1 MPAISSL
8 LRSASA
14 AQKKVQA
21 QQDAILA
28 YNWENSAQTYQDFKE
43 YSDYLSKRASTTS
56 DPSARLTL
64 TSKVRA
70 ASRSYTSNEIQR
82 KSLDIMNGRGSLQ
95 DKQNTIYELAQQ
107 AADNGDN
114 NLLQNLSVQYS
125 QIDKQIQDEAIS
137 QANAQQA
144 LASKM
149 VSQNV
154 KSVKELIDRQKSDLK
169 DIGKIYNQVG
179 AEGMNKAF
187 QDPEVKK
194 AIMENNPELKQLFD
208 KGGQIGFWDI
218 ANGITQNIRQ
228 SYEQAASS
236 LPPEEAQDFIKEIE
250 KIDSGETKF
259 KIPGVGPKEG
269 VTVQDLQN
277 QLDATRAGG
286 TYFYQGPDNTL
297 EKGNLT
303 NYTWAKDENGNL
315 KLVKQFSQKGTENS
329 GLGAF
334 TQDQRTG
341 DSANMS
347 LVFRRDDKGN
357 YLNDKGEVVG
367 KVGKNGEMLDA
378 KGKKL
383 TDEAARNQILKS
395 STTDYKTLLTN
406 NGFKVTTGNDGTI
419 RVIPTEAVK
428 GRFKELGINDGAPVE
443 AVVDPQGNLRFVKKN
458 ADGKAELFQVGFDDK
473 GKAYTQ
479 KLLEG
484 GQGAVSAQDYFEMRQ
499 ATKMFGGTTPFA
511 GLNAGRSSLANTSE
525 LIARGEN
532 FRYGVLNDMEKR
544 RKLLEDLKA
553 PQMQLNAPQR
563 IVNSL
568 ATPMA
573 SAAKRISN
581 IAFNKQ
587 QAAANAKAQ
596 SNLNNTIQK
605 VVNTKAKYGAL
616 ADPVKKAAF
625 VNTLKQP
632 EKKTNNG
639 FAQKVAGFFG
649 F

>member
-144 LASKM
+144 LASRM
-149 VSQNV
+149 VSNNV
-154 KSVKELIDRQKSDLK
+154 KSVKQLIDRQKSDLK

-259 KIPGVGPKEG
+259 KIPGVGS
-269 VTVQDLQN
+269 VSVQDLQN

-315 KLVKQFSQKGTENS
+315 KLVKQFSQKGTEDS

>member
-259 KIPGVGPKEG
+259 KIPGVGS
-269 VTVQDLQN
+269 VSVQDLQN

-315 KLVKQFSQKGTENS
+315 KLVKQFSQKGTEDS

>member
-1 MPAISSL
+1 MAGISSL

-21 QQDAILA
+21 QQDAVLA
-28 YNWENSAQTYQDFKE
+28 YNWENSAQTYEDFRE
-43 YSDYLSKRASTTS
+43 YAGYLTKRAETTS

-125 QIDKQIQDEAIS
+125 QIDKQIQDEAIA

-144 LASKM
+144 LASRM

-154 KSVKELIDRQKSDLK
+154 KSVKQLIDRQKSDLA
-169 DIGKIYNQVG
+169 DIGKIYKQVG

-194 AIMENNPELKQLFD
+194 AIVENNPELKQLFD

-236 LPPEEAQDFIKEIE
+236 LPPEEAQDFLKEIE

-259 KIPGVGPKEG
+259 KIPGVGS
-269 VTVQDLQN
+269 VSVQDLQN

-315 KLVKQFSQKGTENS
+315 KLVKQFSQKGTEGS

-341 DSANMS
+341 DSQDMS

-357 YLNDKGEVVG
+357 YLNNKGEVVG
-367 KVGKNGEMLDA
+367 RVGKNGEMLDA
-378 KGKKL
+378 KGKKI
-383 TDEAARNQILKS
+383 TDEAARNEILRS

-419 RVIPTEAVK
+419 RVIPTEQVK
-428 GRFKELGINDGAPVE
+428 GRFKELGITDGAPVE
-443 AVVDPQGNLRFVKKN
+443 AVVDPQGNLRFVKQN
-458 ADGKAELFQVGFDDK
+458 ADGKAELFQVGFDEK

-499 ATKMFGGTTPFA
+499 ATKMFGGNTPFA

-525 LIARGEN
+525 LIARGES
-532 FRYGVLNDMEKR
+532 FRYGKLNDMEQR
-544 RKLLEDLKA
+544 RKLLEELQA

-573 SAAKRISN
+573 AAAKRISN
-581 IAFNKQ
+581 IAFNQQ
-587 QAAANAKAQ
+587 QAAANQRAQ

-625 VNTLKQP
+625 VKSLKTP

-639 FAQKVAGFFG
+639 AFQKVASFFG

>member
-1 MPAISSL
+1 MAGISSL

-259 KIPGVGPKEG
+259 KIPGVGS
-269 VTVQDLQN
+269 VSVQDLQN

-367 KVGKNGEMLDA
+367 RVGKNGEMLDA

-383 TDEAARNQILKS
+383 TDEAARNNILKS
-395 STTDYKTLLTN
+395 ATTDYKTLLTN

>member
-1 MPAISSL
+1 MAGISSL

-70 ASRSYTSNEIQR
+70 AARSYTSNEIQR

-144 LASKM
+144 LASRM
-149 VSQNV
+149 VTNNV
-154 KSVKELIDRQKSDLK
+154 KSVKQLIDRQKSDLA
-169 DIGKIYNQVG
+169 DIGKIYKQVG

-194 AIMENNPELKQLFD
+194 AIMANNPELKQLFD

-236 LPPEEAQDFIKEIE
+236 LPPEEAQDFLKEIE

-259 KIPGVGPKEG
+259 KIPGVGS

-286 TYFYQGPDNTL
+286 TYFYQGPENTL

-315 KLVKQFSQKGTENS
+315 KLVKQFSQKGTQDS

-334 TQDQRTG
+334 TQDQRTS

-347 LVFRRDDKGN
+347 LVFRRDNKGN

-367 KVGKNGEMLDA
+367 RVGKNGEMLDA
-378 KGKKL
+378 KGKKI

-458 ADGKAELFQVGFDDK
+458 AEGKAELFQVGFDEK

-544 RKLLEDLKA
+544 RKLLEDLKP

-573 SAAKRISN
+573 SAAKRISS
-581 IAFNKQ
+581 IAYNNK

-596 SNLNNTIQK
+596 ANLNATINK
-605 VVNTKAKYGAL
+605 VVNTNAKYGAL

-632 EKKTNNG
+632 EKKTNSG

>member
-1 MPAISSL
+1 MAGISSL

-154 KSVKELIDRQKSDLK
+154 KSVKQLIDRQKSDLK

-228 SYEQAASS
+228 SYEQAAGS
-236 LPPEEAQDFIKEIE
+236 LPPEEAKPFLDEIE

-259 KIPGVGPKEG
+259 KIPGVGS

-553 PQMQLNAPQR
+553 PQMQLNAPER

>member
-1 MPAISSL
+1 MAGISSL

-70 ASRSYTSNEIQR
+70 AARSYTSNEIQR

-144 LASKM
+144 LASRM
-149 VSQNV
+149 VTNNV
-154 KSVKELIDRQKSDLK
+154 KSVKQLIDRQKSDLA
-169 DIGKIYNQVG
+169 DIGKIYKQVG

-194 AIMENNPELKQLFD
+194 AIMANNPELKQLFD

-236 LPPEEAQDFIKEIE
+236 LPPEEAQDFLKEIE

-259 KIPGVGPKEG
+259 KIPGVGS

-286 TYFYQGPDNTL
+286 TYFYQGPENTL

-315 KLVKQFSQKGTENS
+315 KLVKQFSQKGTQDS

-334 TQDQRTG
+334 TQDQRTS

-347 LVFRRDDKGN
+347 LVFRRDNKGN

-367 KVGKNGEMLDA
+367 RVGKNGEMLDA
-378 KGKKL
+378 KGKKI

-443 AVVDPQGNLRFVKKN
+443 AVVDPQGNLRFVKQN

-532 FRYGVLNDMEKR
+532 FRYGKLNDMEQR

-573 SAAKRISN
+573 SAAKRISS
-581 IAFNKQ
+581 IAYNNK

-596 SNLNNTIQK
+596 ANLNATINK
-605 VVNTKAKYGAL
+605 VVNTNAKYGAL

-632 EKKTNNG
+632 EKKTNSG

>member
-144 LASKM
+144 LASRM
-149 VSQNV
+149 VSNNV
-154 KSVKELIDRQKSDLK
+154 KSVKQLIDRQKSDLK

-259 KIPGVGPKEG
+259 KIPGVGS
-269 VTVQDLQN
+269 VSVQDLQN

-367 KVGKNGEMLDA
+367 RVGKNGEMLDA

-383 TDEAARNQILKS
+383 TDEAARNNILKS
-395 STTDYKTLLTN
+395 ATTDYKTLLTN

-458 ADGKAELFQVGFDDK
+458 AEGKAELFQVGFDEK

-499 ATKMFGGTTPFA
+499 ATKMFGGNTPFA

-525 LIARGEN
+525 LIARGES
-532 FRYGVLNDMEKR
+532 FRYGKLNDMEQR
-544 RKLLEDLKA
+544 RKLLEELQA

-581 IAFNKQ
+581 IAFNQQ
-587 QAAANAKAQ
+587 QAAANQRAQ

-605 VVNTKAKYGAL
+605 VVNTKAKYGVL
-616 ADPVKKAAF
+616 ADPVKKAAY
-625 VNTLKQP
+625 VKSLKAP
-632 EKKTNNG
+632 TKKTNNG
-639 FAQKVAGFFG
+639 FAQKVASFFG

>member
-21 QQDAILA
+21 QQDAVLA

-43 YSDYLSKRASTTS
+43 YSDYLTKRASTTS

-144 LASKM
+144 LASRM

-154 KSVKELIDRQKSDLK
+154 KSVKQLIDRQKSDLA
-169 DIGKIYNQVG
+169 DIGKIYKQVG

-194 AIMENNPELKQLFD
+194 AIMANNPELKQLFD

-228 SYEQAASS
+228 SYEQAAGS
-236 LPPEEAQDFIKEIE
+236 LPPEEAKPFLDEIE

-259 KIPGVGPKEG
+259 KIPGVGS
-269 VTVQDLQN
+269 VSVQDLQN

-315 KLVKQFSQKGTENS
+315 KLVKQFSQKGTQDS

-443 AVVDPQGNLRFVKKN
+443 AVVDPQGNLRFVKQN
-458 ADGKAELFQVGFDDK
+458 ADGKAELFQVGFDEK

-544 RKLLEDLKA
+544 RKLLEDLKP

-573 SAAKRISN
+573 SAAKRISS
-581 IAFNKQ
+581 IAYNNQ

-596 SNLNNTIQK
+596 ANLNATINK
-605 VVNTKAKYGAL
+605 VVNTNAKYGAL
-616 ADPVKKAAF
+616 ADPIKKAAY

-639 FAQKVAGFFG
+639 IAQKVAGFFG

>member
-1 MPAISSL
+1 MAGISSL

-154 KSVKELIDRQKSDLK
+154 KSVKQLIDRQKSDLK

-228 SYEQAASS
+228 SYEQAAGS
-236 LPPEEAQDFIKEIE
+236 LPPEEAKPFLDEIE

-259 KIPGVGPKEG
+259 KIPGVGS
-269 VTVQDLQN
+269 VSVQDLQN

-553 PQMQLNAPQR
+553 PQMQLNAPER

>member
-1 MPAISSL
+1 MAGISSL

-70 ASRSYTSNEIQR
+70 AARSYTSNEIQR

-144 LASKM
+144 LASRM
-149 VSQNV
+149 VTNNV
-154 KSVKELIDRQKSDLK
+154 KSVKQLIDRQKSDLA
-169 DIGKIYNQVG
+169 DIGKIYKQVG

-194 AIMENNPELKQLFD
+194 AIMANNPELKQLFD

-236 LPPEEAQDFIKEIE
+236 LPPEEAQDFLKEIE

-259 KIPGVGPKEG
+259 KIPGVGS

-286 TYFYQGPDNTL
+286 TYFYQGPENTL

-315 KLVKQFSQKGTENS
+315 KLVKQFSQKGTQDS

-334 TQDQRTG
+334 TQDQRTS

-347 LVFRRDDKGN
+347 LVFRRDNKGN

-367 KVGKNGEMLDA
+367 RVGKNGEMLDA
-378 KGKKL
+378 KGKKI

-443 AVVDPQGNLRFVKKN
+443 AVVDPQGNLRFVKQN

-532 FRYGVLNDMEKR
+532 FRYGKLNDMEQR

-573 SAAKRISN
+573 AAAKRISN
-581 IAFNKQ
+581 IAYNQQ
-587 QAAANAKAQ
+587 QAAANQRAQ
-596 SNLNNTIQK
+596 ANLNATINK
-605 VVNTKAKYGAL
+605 VVNTNAKYGAL

-639 FAQKVAGFFG
+639 WQQKVAGFFG

>member
-1 MPAISSL
+1 MAGISSL

-259 KIPGVGPKEG
+259 KIPGVGS
-269 VTVQDLQN
+269 VSVQDLQN

-367 KVGKNGEMLDA
+367 RVGKNGEMLDA

-383 TDEAARNQILKS
+383 TDEAARNNILKS
-395 STTDYKTLLTN
+395 ATTDYKTLLTN

-458 ADGKAELFQVGFDDK
+458 AEGKAELFQVGFDEK

>member
-21 QQDAILA
+21 QQDAVLA

-144 LASKM
+144 LASRM

-154 KSVKELIDRQKSDLK
+154 KSVKQLIDRQKSDLA
-169 DIGKIYNQVG
+169 DIGKIYKQVG

-194 AIMENNPELKQLFD
+194 AIMANNPELKQLFD

-236 LPPEEAQDFIKEIE
+236 LPPEEAQPFLDEIQ
-250 KIDSGETKF
+250 KIDAGETKF
-259 KIPGVGPKEG
+259 KIPGVGS

-286 TYFYQGPDNTL
+286 TYFYQGPENTL

-303 NYTWAKDENGNL
+303 NYTWAKDESGNL
-315 KLVKQFSQKGTENS
+315 KLVKQFSQKGTEDS

-334 TQDQRTG
+334 TQDQRTS

-347 LVFRRDDKGN
+347 LVFRRDNKGN

-367 KVGKNGEMLDA
+367 RVGKNGEMLDA
-378 KGKKL
+378 KGKKI

-573 SAAKRISN
+573 AAAKRISN
-581 IAFNKQ
+581 IAYNQQ
-587 QAAANAKAQ
+587 QAAANQRAQ
-596 SNLNNTIQK
+596 ANLNATINK
-605 VVNTKAKYGAL
+605 VVNTNAKYGAL

>member
-1 MPAISSL
+1 MAGISSL

-154 KSVKELIDRQKSDLK
+154 KSVKQLIDRQKSDLK

-228 SYEQAASS
+228 SYEQAAGS
-236 LPPEEAQDFIKEIE
+236 LPPEEAKPFLDEIE

-259 KIPGVGPKEG
+259 KIPGVGS
-269 VTVQDLQN
+269 VSVQDLQN

>member
-1 MPAISSL
+1 MAGISSL

-70 ASRSYTSNEIQR
+70 AARSYTSNEIQR

-144 LASKM
+144 LASRM

-154 KSVKELIDRQKSDLK
+154 KSVKQLIDRQKSDLA
-169 DIGKIYNQVG
+169 DIGKIYKQVG

-194 AIMENNPELKQLFD
+194 AIMTNNPELKQLFD

-259 KIPGVGPKEG
+259 KIPGVGS
-269 VTVQDLQN
+269 VSVQDLQN

-315 KLVKQFSQKGTENS
+315 KLVKQFSQKGTEDS

-367 KVGKNGEMLDA
+367 RVGKNGELLDA

-383 TDEAARNQILKS
+383 TDEAARNKILKS

-406 NGFKVTTGNDGTI
+406 NGFKVTTGTDGRI
-419 RVIPTEAVK
+419 RVIPTENVK

-458 ADGKAELFQVGFDDK
+458 AEGKEELFQVGFDEK

-544 RKLLEDLKA
+544 RKLLEDLKP

-573 SAAKRISN
+573 SAAKRISS
-581 IAFNKQ
+581 IAYNNK

-596 SNLNNTIQK
+596 ANLNATINK
-605 VVNTKAKYGAL
+605 VVNTNAKYGAL
-616 ADPVKKAAF
+616 ADPIKKAAY

-632 EKKTNNG
+632 EKKTNSG
-639 FAQKVAGFFG
+639 FAQKVASFFG

>member
-21 QQDAILA
+21 QQDAVLA

-154 KSVKELIDRQKSDLK
+154 KSVKQLIDRQKSDLA
-169 DIGKIYNQVG
+169 DIGKIYKQVG

-228 SYEQAASS
+228 SYEQAAGS
-236 LPPEEAQDFIKEIE
+236 LPPEEAKPFLDEIE

-259 KIPGVGPKEG
+259 KIPGVGS
-269 VTVQDLQN
+269 VSVQDLQN

-315 KLVKQFSQKGTENS
+315 KLVKQFSQKGTEDS

-553 PQMQLNAPQR
+553 PQMQLNAPER